1 MLSLVDYEKV
11 DMRLLSLVSM
21 LNSMESNIIQ
31 FQDLPQTGEMI
42 AQIDRYRN
50 EVALEI
56 ERQGK
61 RS

>member
-1 MLSLVDYEKV
+1 MLSVVDYEKV
-11 DMRLLSLVSM
+11 DAGLL
-21 LNSMESNIIQ
+21 NIIMALQ
-31 FQDLPQTGEMI
+31 SIELQVANKPDIPQAREMI
-42 AQIDRYRN
+42 EQLDRYRN